1 MYQHTKPHNHEGY
14 TSPFFYN
21 KHNNKKMITQ
31 WHISIL
37 LADMHIDSGY
47 LVVVDPNRNWK
58 ETITRDLYTKC
69 TTVLCDKASMYE
81 ISRKCYT
88 EEIRQGSSAITA
100 TCYACIVYVRRNV
113 CMPCN
118 DVTCQF

>member
-37 LADMHIDSGY
+37 LADMHIDSGMRSLENAIQRRY
-47 LVVVDPNRNWK
+47 DKVHLLSQPPVMRVLFMCVGTFACHAMTSPVSFSLVH
-58 ETITRDLYTKC
+58 C
-69 TTVLCDKASMYE
+69 LC
-81 ISRKCYT
+81 
-88 EEIRQGSSAITA
+88 
-100 TCYACIVYVRRNV
+100 
-113 CMPCN
+113 
-118 DVTCQF
+118 